1 MIPRF
6 ERAKRQKPNGT
17 DDKPINVV
25 YLSDNDF
32 EFIEQVLCKAGKSA
46 VDLEY
51 LKKISENEIRDII
64 SLLTDEIGYD
74 SKTDDIDDNG
84 RIADAI
90 IEKLLFILYD
100 RQGSSTVVLKHE
112 SER

>member
-6 ERAKRQKPNGT
+6 DRTKRQKPNGT
-17 DDKPINVV
+17 NDKPINVV

-32 EFIEQVLCKAGKSA
+32 EFINQVLCKAGKSA

-74 SKTDDIDDNG
+74 PKTDDIDDNG

-100 RQGSSTVVLKHE
+100 RQGSSTVVLKRE